1 MNTPHDPRPKPRKRP
16 RRRGGAPKG
25 NQNARKHGRYSELRP
40 ADRAAFMRKTLRSHG
55 LKGPF
60 APGAL
65 SIEELLDDPNT
76 NVRLLYLLL
85 KTTIGLVH
93 VEDRLSR
100 Q

>member
-40 ADRAAFMRKTLRSHG
+40 ADRAVFMRKTLRSHG

-65 SIEELLDDPNT
+65 SIEDLLDDPNT
-76 NVRLLYLLL
+76 NVPPPLPPSPETPSGSSTS
-85 KTTIGLVH
+85 KTA
-93 VEDRLSR
+93 
-100 Q
+100 